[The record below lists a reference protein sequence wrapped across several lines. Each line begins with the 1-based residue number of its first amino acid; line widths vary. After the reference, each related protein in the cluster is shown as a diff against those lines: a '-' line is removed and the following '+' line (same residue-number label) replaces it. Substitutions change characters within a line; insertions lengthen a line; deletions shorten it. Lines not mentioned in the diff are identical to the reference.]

1 MRSDRPVRRR
11 RSLIARLCVMSIG
24 VMIGVVLV
32 PRAAHAAAQLRVPTD
47 FPTIQAALDAASDGD
62 TVLVEPGVYTEHLD
76 FHQKDVRVEST
87 GGAAATTVQVSGG
100 TAVTIGPAGAFIGFT
115 VTGAAEYFG
124 AAVSVSGVGTLIQR
138 NIFDGNTELSGGFGA
153 AIGGNNTSPVVDRN
167 VFRHNSCDTQFL
179 SGVVGLVNTSSPRI
193 TNNLFVHNPCRAINM
208 APGTNPSVVN
218 NTIVDNS
225 VGVRVDARVDPTG
238 QVYRNNILTGNQV
251 GLQVEFGGVAP
262 TWQNNLVYGNQ
273 SNYTGI
279 ADQTGL
285 AGNLSLDPEFVDA
298 AQDDYHLRPG
308 SPTVDTGTNEGAPDV
323 DFDGNPRPFDGDG
336 DGIATTD
343 IGGYESQTTYQVPPP
358 ANDDFAPR
366 ARRPRCRSAPP
377 LTLERPRLRPPSPCR
392 PVLGCSTRSG
402 ARSRRPPPRHSAPL
416 SSTPAP
422 ESACTPGPHS
432 PT

>member
-153 AIGGNNTSPVVDRN
+153 AIGGNNASPVVDRN

-179 SGVVGLVNTSSPRI
+179 SG
-193 TNNLFVHNPCRAINM
+193 
-208 APGTNPSVVN
+208 
-218 NTIVDNS
+218 
-225 VGVRVDARVDPTG
+225 
-238 QVYRNNILTGNQV
+238 
-251 GLQVEFGGVAP
+251 
-262 TWQNNLVYGNQ
+262 W
-273 SNYTGI
+273 
-279 ADQTGL
+279 
-285 AGNLSLDPEFVDA
+285 
-298 AQDDYHLRPG
+298 
-308 SPTVDTGTNEGAPDV
+308 
-323 DFDGNPRPFDGDG
+323 
-336 DGIATTD
+336 
-343 IGGYESQTTYQVPPP
+343 
-358 ANDDFAPR
+358 
-366 ARRPRCRSAPP
+366 SA
-377 LTLERPRLRPPSPCR
+377 
-392 PVLGCSTRSG
+392 
-402 ARSRRPPPRHSAPL
+402 
-416 SSTPAP
+416 
-422 ESACTPGPHS
+422 
-432 PT
+432 